1 MSSLRRELKKLFDEA
16 DLEDTDEENK
26 LMASAEAEPESSGSS
41 ESEIDV
47 DDDHMLIG
55 RGNRYR
61 DGDHML
67 IGRGNL
73 PLMDSSSNEH
83 YWGQVSSNNF
93 GPSSGSSSF
102 RTALAMVQ
110 QEQQAAPADSKN
122 KDSTT
127 IPSASTNK
135 TSKLRRRQE
144 TLGAVFDTLD
154 RNGNGLLDREELEV
168 LFCGAVD
175 NIRLRLDE
183 DKLKEVVGA
192 AIDVLMKD
200 VYSEDAIADA
210 EASMRMDT
218 SERAMDESMSA
229 SMRANQ
235 QDFEAMDRYQFIC
248 MFDRHPDLLTV
259 FASERRRLSNL
270 RENSKTDEDQD
281 LEAEENEQI
290 WRTTTRWMNHRTNF
304 LWFAIYV
311 VATAVAFSSHAY
323 RYSQEEEAMEVM
335 GTCLVVARG
344 SAMCLNLNCALILIP
359 IAKHLTTYLRST
371 RARFYLPLDAS
382 VEIHKILGAAI
393 LFWTTCHVS
402 AHACNYHRIAHGEEE
417 DLADMMGGNPDLPPD
432 VWGRWKVTLFQD
444 TTGITGLLMVFC
456 ILVAYPLTLVRRDHF
471 NVFWNSHHLL
481 LVMLL
486 LMCFH
491 DSGKSIFWLI
501 TPLLIYF
508 VPRSMRETTN
518 SHTRVMEA
526 YLKKGGVLCLRVE
539 KPKAWDTTLK
549 AGMYAMINIPRISS
563 SEWHPF
569 TLTSAPSDPYLE
581 FHIRDLGDF
590 THALHSHV
598 GSLQASASQHQIQK
612 KKNFRSDLSEYSGI
626 QDKTEHKSNEFDY
639 IIDVD
644 DLWAEG
650 PSSSSETDYTASES
664 MELGDSHPIHAAAL
678 RKAQSKAQA
687 RVVPNMAVY
696 VEGPFGASSQGFSDY
711 PILILVGAGIGVTPM
726 ISVLKDLLVNPGK
739 MERVYFYWTVRDR
752 DAFDWFSELMDKIY
766 KRDQKKVLQV
776 RHFLTSVKDDDRDIG
791 AVLLNH
797 ARRSK
802 FQADSFDLILGQQ
815 THHHVNVG
823 RPDWKEE
830 LRGVKGEAKRL
841 GHKKC
846 GIFLCGP
853 DKMAQTIEGI
863 SRDWKKRDSKFRF
876 HFHKETFQS

>member
-16 DLEDTDEENK
+16 DLEDTDEEDK
-26 LMASAEAEPESSGSS
+26 LMASAEAEPSGSS

-55 RGNRYR
+55 GANR

-67 IGRGNL
+67 TGRGNI

-83 YWGQVSSNNF
+83 FWGQLSSSQFGVSRPSN
-93 GPSSGSSSF
+93 SSSF

-110 QEQQAAPADSKN
+110 QEQQAAGGKRTSGSTAANAATN
-122 KDSTT
+122 KD
-127 IPSASTNK
+127 A
-135 TSKLRRRQE
+135 KLRRRHE

-154 RNGNGLLDREELEV
+154 RNGNGLLDREGLEI

-183 DKLKEVVGA
+183 DRLKEVVGA

-200 VYSEDAIADA
+200 VFGEDAVAEA
-210 EASMRMDT
+210 EASMRLDS
-218 SERAMDESMSA
+218 SEHHSAMDVSMSA
-229 SMRANQ
+229 SNRANR
-235 QDFEAMDRYQFIC
+235 QDFGAMDRYQFIC

-259 FASERRRLSNL
+259 FASERRRLAVL
-270 RENSKTDEDQD
+270 RQNSKAEEDEE
-281 LEAEENEQI
+281 LEAQENEQI
-290 WRTTTRWMNHRTNF
+290 WRTSTQWMNHRMNF
-304 LWFAIYV
+304 VWLAIYIL
-311 VATAVAFSSHAY
+311 ATAVAFSTHAY
-323 RYSQEEEAMEVM
+323 RYSQVEESMEVM

-402 AHACNYHRIAHGEEE
+402 AHVCNHHRIAHAEEE
-417 DLADMMGGNPDLPPD
+417 DLKDMMGGNPDLPPD
-432 VWGRWKVTLFQD
+432 VWGRWRATLFQD
-444 TTGITGLLMVFC
+444 TTGITGILMVVC

-501 TPLLIYF
+501 IPLVVYT
-508 VPRSMRETTN
+508 VPRSMRETAN
-518 SHTRVMEA
+518 SRTKVIDA
-526 YLKKGGVLCLRVE
+526 YLKKGEVLCLRVQ
-539 KPKAWDTTLK
+539 KPKSWDANLK
-549 AGMYAMINIPRISS
+549 AGMYAMINIPKISS

-590 THALHSHV
+590 THTLHSHV
-598 GSLQASASQHQIQK
+598 GSLQASASQHQIEK
-612 KKNFRSDLSEYSGI
+612 KMKCMLDMSEYSGI
-626 QDKTEHKSNEFDY
+626 QDKTTHGSTEFDY

-644 DLWAEG
+644 DLWAAG
-650 PSSSSETDYTASES
+650 PSSSSETDYTLSES
-664 MELGDSHPIHAAAL
+664 LELGDSHPIQAAA
-678 RKAQSKAQA
+678 RKKAQPQT
-687 RVVPNMAVY
+687 RVTPNMAVY
-696 VEGPFGASSQGFSDY
+696 VDGPFGASSQGFSDY
-711 PILILVGAGIGVTPM
+711 PIMILVGAGIGVTPM

-752 DAFDWFSELMDKIY
+752 DAFDWFSGLMDKIY

-823 RPDWKEE
+823 RPDWKDE
-830 LRGVKGEAKRL
+830 LRGVKEEAKRL
-841 GHKKC
+841 GHAKC

-863 SRDWKKRDSKFRF
+863 SRDWKKRDPTFRF
-876 HFHKETFQS
+876 LFHKETFQS